1 MQWSTDKEQMTNII
15 QEIIYKENQRLSN
28 TNTTKKILPVAIGK
42 EYSVSV
48 HAVSVHQKTLT
59 LKY

>member
-1 MQWSTDKEQMTNII
+1 MQWSTDKEQKKGA
-15 QEIIYKENQRLSN
+15 QES
-28 TNTTKKILPVAIGK
+28 ILPVAIGK